1 MDQTLEYSQKMKE
14 LNINPSRMAMITAA
28 LVLLTVV
35 YIFQQFNYFHW
46 LNTVMGG
53 ALSGSENQVFI
64 VNRATRLIINDLLCM
79 GLIYGIFANGNY
91 LRLAFYLFLVEI
103 LLILPIYLILKLS
116 WEGTSEISS
125 PLLSPIH
132 RMIVNPLLML
142 LLMVALFYQQTFAKK
157 EN

>member
-1 MDQTLEYSQKMKE
+1 MKE
-14 LNINPSRMAMITAA
+14 IRNSPQRITLIVGAI
-28 LVLLTVV
+28 VLLTVV
-35 YIFQQFNYFHW
+35 YVFQHFNYFEW
-46 LNTVMGG
+46 INTIIGG
-53 ALSGSENQVFI
+53 ILTGNENQVFI
-64 VNRATRLIINDLLCM
+64 VNRTVRLMINDLLCM
-79 GLIYGIFANGNY
+79 GLIYGLFANKNY

-157 EN
+157 EK

>member
-142 LLMVALFYQQTFAKK
+142 LLIVALFYQQRVTKQGA
-157 EN
+157 